1 MQRPVKAEEEQGKT
15 NEERILGHSSCSVG
29 TAEARTISS
38 TAASSS
44 RQALK
49 ALLDRRGSWVAEPER
64 LRSQPPSFPFLRPPE
79 LLASNL
85 LSYFPHISPPLSFL
99 STSFYLQCFLVNQFL
114 ACELFVSRAV
124 YRRALAKSLLSH
136 SCASL
141 ATQS

>member
-49 ALLDRRGSWVAEPER
+49 GPPGPQRIMGSRTRKATESTTLP
-64 LRSQPPSFPFLRPPE
+64 LFLRPPE

-124 YRRALAKSLLSH
+124 YRRAQAKSLLSH